1 MCRPIW
7 LCLPGCLT
15 LFSSY
20 EQHRRR
26 ERADDPGV
34 WKALTSSRCLSICRT
49 AAAKLVSHTGGI
61 AHTHA
66 PSLSHARTHAHTR
79 FPWIDLIQPL
89 NSAST
94 DSRTGSVLERTAVWN
109 RYPRGG
115 LRSELWLTS
124 QQVQAHNG
132 SSEIAGWNLFEL
144 TLTTSLIRLKLGL
157 KPCESI
163 GRGRGGT
170 EAEIGFF
177 RMLRLTGEWEV
188 LWDTCNLDFT

>member
-7 LCLPGCLT
+7 LCLPRCLT

-26 ERADDPGV
+26 KWADDPGV

-61 AHTHA
+61 ARTHA
-66 PSLSHARTHAHTR
+66 PSPSRARTHTRAR

-94 DSRTGSVLERTAVWN
+94 DSRSGSVLERTAVWN

-144 TLTTSLIRLKLGL
+144 ALTTSLIRLKLGL
-157 KPCESI
+157 RPCKSM
-163 GRGRGGT
+163 GGVQKL
-170 EAEIGFF
+170 ELGFSAC
-177 RMLRLTGEWEV
+177 
-188 LWDTCNLDFT
+188 WD